1 MWPFVHHQFFL
12 RLSVVCSIQK
22 VGNSVGR
29 IQGPA
34 MATGGKNESLAT
46 SVHNIPKQTLEQAR
60 GTAPPPA
67 RAPPGVGATPHSFP
81 PVQRRLL
88 KGAVHRYKRGQARG
102 RGHSSGAAGVSGE
115 RQTRA

>member
-1 MWPFVHHQFFL
+1 MMRPLCAPSQFFL

-67 RAPPGVGATPHSFP
+67 RAPPGVGATP
-81 PVQRRLL
+81 Q
-88 KGAVHRYKRGQARG
+88 
-102 RGHSSGAAGVSGE
+102 SSHPSNGAAKRS
-115 RQTRA
+115 RPQI